1 MTLFVTPKVLIIEDT
16 PTIAKVQKHIA
27 LSVGY
32 DVDVATTLKEATDF
46 IKTNQYFCAVVDFI
60 LPDAP
65 NGEAIP
71 ITIKAE
77 IPTIVMTGNIDDTTR
92 TAVERFPIID
102 YITKEHKQAY
112 HYLKKQLQRLPKNE
126 HISILV
132 VEDSTPARNF
142 IKALLL
148 RQKYKVYEAYD
159 GQNAL
164 DILAENPEIS
174 VIITDYEMPNI
185 NGAELC
191 VEVRRKHNDEDIAI
205 IGISSSDKALL
216 SARFIK
222 SGANDY
228 LRKPFNNE
236 EFYCRLSQ
244 NVDMLENIATIRRQ
258 ANTDYLTDLPNRR
271 YFFEEA
277 HKLLKIDEKNHAP
290 PCVAMMDIDHFKAIN
305 DNYGH
310 DAGDAVLQALSRAF
324 KKFFPNEL
332 IARMGGEEFVVFFT
346 SATKTSAKKQ
356 LELFLVYVQ
365 KNSASFTDFKIPFT
379 LSAGLSLEPVYDID
393 KVLKDADI
401 KLYAAKEG
409 GRNRLV
415 V

>member
-1 MTLFVTPKVLIIEDT
+1 MVLRALIIEDT

-27 LSVGY
+27 ISVGY
-32 DVDVATTLKEATDF
+32 AVDIAATLEEAKAL
-46 IKTNQYFCAVVDFI
+46 IKQHSYYCAVVDFI

-71 ITIKAE
+71 VTIKAD
-77 IPTIVMTGNIDDTTR
+77 IPTIVMTGNIDESTR
-92 TAVERFPIID
+92 TTVERYPIID

-112 HYLKKQLQRLPKNE
+112 HYLKKQLQRLPKNKQ
-126 HISILV
+126 ISILI
-132 VEDSTPARNF
+132 VEDSISARHY
-142 IKALLL
+142 IKTLLV
-148 RQKYKVYEAYD
+148 RQKYRVYEAND
-159 GQNAL
+159 GEHAL
-164 DILAENPEIS
+164 QVLAENPEIS
-174 VIITDYEMPNI
+174 VIITDFEMPKL

-205 IGISSSDKALL
+205 IGISSSEQAQL

-258 ANTDYLTDLPNRR
+258 ANTDYRTDLPNRR

-277 HKLLKIDEKNHAP
+277 KKQLRVDEKAQNTV
-290 PCVAMMDIDHFKAIN
+290 CLAMLDIDHFKSIN
-305 DNYGH
+305 DNHGH
-310 DAGDAVLQALSRAF
+310 DAGDAVLKGFSAALT
-324 KKFFPNEL
+324 KFFPNDL
-332 IARMGGEEFVVFFT
+332 IARMGGEEFAIKFT
-346 SATKTSAKKQ
+346 KNDKAEAQKQ
-356 LELFLVYVQ
+356 LTLFIQYIE
-365 KNSASFTDFKIPFT
+365 KNSRSFSEYAIPFT
-379 LSAGLSLEPVYDID
+379 VSAGLTDEINHNLDTL
-393 KVLKDADI
+393 LKHADVH
-401 KLYAAKEG
+401 LYQAKES

-415 V
+415 S